1 MKILVISFLISISS
15 SNGFA
20 KDAKK
25 TLTLPSTVHAM
36 ILQPSGEY
44 RLDLNEHAAAYMAAE
59 KFAPCLQKSISD
71 KKQVKLTVDPQ
82 TLKVLDCKAD

>member
-1 MKILVISFLISISS
+1 MKILVISFLVFLSATSV
-15 SNGFA
+15 FA

-25 TLTLPSTVHAM
+25 TLTLPSTVHSM
-36 ILQPSGEY
+36 ILQPSGDY

-59 KFAPCLQKSISD
+59 KFAPCLQKSIND